1 VKYLAVIFD
10 IPQIVIEQKGRAAH
24 LLKGNSKK
32 KRSFE
37 ELEEVKSEESELH
50 ANRQRYLKNVKQMK
64 QNYVELEREVERHRH
79 NEELLNQLHSEGVI
93 DEAGN
98 VLLLNHQ

>member
-1 VKYLAVIFD
+1 VKYLAVIID
-10 IPQIVIEQKGRAAH
+10 ILQIFIEQKGRAAH

-32 KRSFE
+32 KRSVE
-37 ELEEVKSEESELH
+37 ELEEVKSEEFELH
-50 ANRQRYLKNVKQMK
+50 SNRQGYLRNVKLMK

-93 DEAGN
+93 DESGN
-98 VLLLNHQ
+98 VLVLKQL

>member
-1 VKYLAVIFD
+1 
-10 IPQIVIEQKGRAAH
+10 
-24 LLKGNSKK
+24 
-32 KRSFE
+32 
-37 ELEEVKSEESELH
+37 
-50 ANRQRYLKNVKQMK
+50 MK
-64 QNYVELEREVERHRH
+64 QNYVKLEREVERHRH